1 MNEERFKHM
10 QELKVFEKEGFGSI
24 RTVEID
30 GKPYFVASDVAK
42 ALGYTNTSKA
52 IGDHCRWVTKRYI
65 PHPQSE
71 TKTLEVNVIPKGDV
85 VRLAASSELPTAEK
99 FESWIFDE
107 VIPSVLDNGGYIA
120 GQETLSDDELLE
132 KAILVA
138 QRKIAERDKIIAQQ
152 RERIEEQ
159 QPLVDFAVHVSQ
171 SKDTIDMD
179 EMAKIAKNENIN
191 IGRNRL
197 IKWMKEKKILKDNR
211 TPYQQFINR
220 GYFDV
225 VETKKETMYGTLVFP
240 KTVITG
246 KGQLWIIEKLRT
258 EYFNIE

>member
-1 MNEERFKHM
+1 MNEIKI
-10 QELKVFEKEGFGSI
+10 FEKEEFGQI

-30 GKPYFVASDVAK
+30 GNLYFVASDVAK
-42 ALGYTNTSKA
+42 SLGYKDSTNA
-52 IGDHCRWVTKRYI
+52 IKQHCRWVVKHHI
-65 PHPQSE
+65 PHPQSK

-85 VRLAASSELPTAEK
+85 VRLAASSELPNAEK

-152 RERIEEQ
+152 KERIEEQ

-225 VETKKETMYGTLVFP
+225 VETKKRNNVWN
-240 KTVITG
+240 TG
-246 KGQLWIIEKLRT
+246 ISKDCCNWEGAIMDYRKIENRI
-258 EYFNIE
+258 F